1 MSGNM
6 YAGAAEELS
15 TRLAVWIAGRTGDTV
30 QDIQAELEILMRDFD
45 ISPKSRE
52 LVLYEGNM
60 NERLFN
66 RFLAIKKLAGCT
78 DRTIEMYGQSLK
90 MMFGYI
96 SSNATETTA
105 DEIRLAVAY
114 KVKAGCS
121 NVTIGNYLRAM
132 SSFYSWMMKEGM
144 IAVNPMMR
152 VDMPKVRREKK
163 NAFDEMDIEK
173 MRANLKTDM
182 KRAIFEVLLSTGCRV
197 TELVTI
203 KLSDIDKGTVRVL
216 GKGNKYRDVYL
227 NAKAQLAVANYL
239 NKRKDSNPYLFP
251 SAIYGGK
258 RLQAGQMTNPLWYE
272 DPELVTAGEHF
283 KQGTVEGF
291 IRKLGRA
298 SGVENAHP
306 HRFRRTCATL
316 ALRKGMPLELVS
328 KMLGHENLDTT
339 KIYLDLSNEDVK
351 RAHERFVT

>member
-6 YAGAAEELS
+6 YAGSAEELS
-15 TRLAVWIAGRTGDTV
+15 TRLAVWIAGRTGDRLHDV
-30 QDIQAELEILMRDFD
+30 QAELEILMRDFD
-45 ISPKSRE
+45 VTPKSRD
-52 LVLYEGNM
+52 LVLYEGNV
-60 NERLFN
+60 NESLIK
-66 RFLAIKKLAGCT
+66 RFLVIKKLAGCT
-78 DRTIEMYGQSLK
+78 DRTIEMYGNSLN
-90 MMFGYI
+90 MMFRYI
-96 SSNATETTA
+96 RSNATETTS

-114 KVKAGCS
+114 KIKEGCS
-121 NVTIGNYLRAM
+121 NVTVNNYLRAM
-132 SSFYSWMMKEGM
+132 SSFYSWLMKEG
-144 IAVNPMMR
+144 IITVNPLTR

-163 NAFDEMDIEK
+163 SAFDEMDIEK

-182 KRAIFEVLLSTGCRV
+182 RRAIFEVLLSTGCRV

-203 KLSDIDKGTVRVL
+203 KLSDIDEGTVRVL

-227 NAKAQLAVANYL
+227 NAKAQLAVANYMG
-239 NKRKDSNPYLFP
+239 KRKDDNPYLFP

-258 RLQAGQMTNPLWYE
+258 RLQGAKKISPTWYE
-272 DPELVTAGEHF
+272 DPDLVTAGEHF
-283 KQGTVEGF
+283 SQASVEGY
-291 IRKLGRA
+291 IRHLGHI

-328 KMLGHENLDTT
+328 KMLGHENLNTT